1 MLKDGLMGS
10 LQFWSEPTKIVY
22 RKVSSIIVCLVADE
36 SESELGLLDLIQ
48 GKGKGSRLLVV
59 LMDMLEESFE
69 GLREYDLIYNID
81 KVHSMFDEII
91 MGGLVLETNVDKIMA
106 TINAKNSLEY
116 KMEDSTGRLP
126 TVK

>member
-1 MLKDGLMGS
+1 MYS
-10 LQFWSEPTKIVY
+10 LQFWSEPTKVVY
-22 RKVSSIIVCLVADE
+22 RKISSVIVCLVADD

-48 GKGKGSRLLVV
+48 GMKCWTASTLV
-59 LMDMLEESFE
+59 LMDVLEESFE

>member
-1 MLKDGLMGS
+1 
-10 LQFWSEPTKIVY
+10 
-22 RKVSSIIVCLVADE
+22 
-36 SESELGLLDLIQ
+36 
-48 GKGKGSRLLVV
+48 
-59 LMDMLEESFE
+59 MDVLEESFE

-81 KVHSMFDEII
+81 RVHSMFDEII

>member
-1 MLKDGLMGS
+1 MRS
-10 LQFWSEPTKIVY
+10 LQFWSEPTKVVY
-22 RKVSSIIVCLVADE
+22 RKISSVIVCLVADD

-48 GKGKGSRLLVV
+48 GMKCWIALPVV
-59 LMDMLEESFE
+59 LMDVLEESFE

>member
-59 LMDMLEESFE
+59 L
-69 GLREYDLIYNID
+69 ID
-81 KVHSMFDEII
+81 RKSV
-91 MGGLVLETNVDKIMA
+91 V
-106 TINAKNSLEY
+106 
-116 KMEDSTGRLP
+116 
-126 TVK
+126 